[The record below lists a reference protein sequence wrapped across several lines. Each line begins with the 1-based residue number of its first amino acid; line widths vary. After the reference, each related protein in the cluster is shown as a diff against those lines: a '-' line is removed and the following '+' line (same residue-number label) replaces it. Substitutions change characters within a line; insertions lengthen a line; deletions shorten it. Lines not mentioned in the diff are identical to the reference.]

1 MGNASGCKPPSFIRS
16 GGLPIVNAQSSQLH
30 QIRLGVWFWTTMT
43 THMAED
49 ACVRVVSRLW
59 DGCNGLVLPLRD
71 TPAFDLLLWPD
82 HIGSSS
88 WASKKGNPDQV
99 EDD

>member
-1 MGNASGCKPPSFIRS
+1 MGNASGCKPPSFFRS
-16 GGLPIVNAQSSQLH
+16 GGLPIVNAQSSQVH

-71 TPAFDLLLWPD
+71 TPALASCCGRTTSVVLLGFKNRQL
-82 HIGSSS
+82 
-88 WASKKGNPDQV
+88 
-99 EDD
+99 